1 MPTKAAIPVQ
11 AFAQLRR
18 ASRIQP
24 WQLREVWPVI
34 PRQGCMPPVWL
45 ASASASAIPVEGDP
59 MRIID
64 DHWPF
69 IMGELHPGLG

>member
-1 MPTKAAIPVQ
+1 
-11 AFAQLRR
+11 
-18 ASRIQP
+18 
-24 WQLREVWPVI
+24 
-34 PRQGCMPPVWL
+34 MPPVWL

>member
-1 MPTKAAIPVQ
+1 
-11 AFAQLRR
+11 
-18 ASRIQP
+18 
-24 WQLREVWPVI
+24 
-34 PRQGCMPPVWL
+34 MPPVWL
-45 ASASASAIPVEGDP
+45 ASASASANPVEGDP